1 VKPPLKRSLGLPTKG
16 LADKMPEFAF
26 EAIDSKGK
34 RISGVQ
40 KASSQEEVVSG
51 LLSKG
56 FQPVQ
61 IKRLHSFQTIFET
74 GRQKISL
81 DDVLYFTGELA
92 DLLEAGVPLERSL
105 LILADATDKE
115 EVRNLVRHIKEA
127 IHGGKTLSEAL
138 VQHGDVFDSLYINM
152 VKVGEL
158 GGVLPQVLRRLGD
171 FLERSR
177 QIKKFI
183 ISSSVYPAI
192 LAFVGLV
199 SVLILVTFVVPKFGQ
214 IFQDINQPM
223 PAMTRFILAASLFLR
238 NWWWMIF
245 LVLFAVVISF
255 KVYIKRP
262 EGRVW
267 WDSFKLGLPIIGPF
281 LQRIELGRFARTLG
295 TLLESGVPILK
306 GISLSGEVVGNT
318 IIRDAVRSLYAGIR
332 QGKSLSSLMKK
343 SKVFPPLMIHLISVG
358 EETGGLAKMLLKV
371 ADDFDEQ
378 VQSDTKLFLSMLEP
392 ITIVVMGIVI
402 GGIIFSML
410 MAIFGINDVT
420 F

>member
-1 VKPPLKRSLGLPTKG
+1 
-16 LADKMPEFAF
+16 MPEFAF

-34 RISGVQ
+34 RISGTRE
-40 KASSQEEVVSG
+40 ASSRDEVVSS
-51 LLSKG
+51 LISKG
-56 FQPVQ
+56 LQPINV
-61 IKRLHSFQTIFET
+61 KRLHSFQAFFEN
-74 GRQKISL
+74 GRKKISL

-115 EVRNLVRHIKEA
+115 EVRNLVREIKEA

-138 VQHGDVFDSLYINM
+138 SQHKDVFDSLYINM

-158 GGVLPQVLRRLGD
+158 GGVLPKVLRRLGG

-177 QIKKFI
+177 QIRKFI
-183 ISSSVYPAI
+183 ISSSIYPSI

-223 PAMTRFILAASLFLR
+223 PTMTRFILNASLFLR
-238 NWWWMIF
+238 NWWWL
-245 LVLFAVVISF
+245 LVFGTLFFVVAF
-255 KVYIKRP
+255 KYYIKKP
-262 EGRVW
+262 EGRLW
-267 WDSFKLGLPIIGPF
+267 WDALKLKMPLVGPF
-281 LQRIELGRFARTLG
+281 VQKIELGRFARTLG

-306 GISLSGEVVGNT
+306 GISLSSEVVGNS
-318 IIRDAVRSLYAGIR
+318 IIRAAVRELYSGIR
-332 QGKSLSSLMKK
+332 QGRSLSSLMKRT
-343 SKVFPPLMIHLISVG
+343 SVFPPLMIHLVSVG
-358 EETGGLAKMLLKV
+358 EETGGLSRMLLKV

>member
-1 VKPPLKRSLGLPTKG
+1 M
-16 LADKMPEFAF
+16 AEFAF

-34 RISGVQ
+34 RVSGTQ
-40 KASSQEEVVSG
+40 EAASQEEVVSG
-51 LLSKG
+51 LISKG
-56 FQPVQ
+56 LQPIQV
-61 IKRLHSFQTIFET
+61 KRLHTFQAILEF
-74 GRQKISL
+74 GKKRVSL

-105 LILADATDKE
+105 LILSDATEKE
-115 EVRNLVRHIKEA
+115 EVRGLVKEIKDA

-138 VQHGDVFDSLYINM
+138 SQHKDVFDSLYINM

-177 QIKKFI
+177 QIRKFI
-183 ISSSVYPAI
+183 ISSSIYPTI

-199 SVLILVTFVVPKFGQ
+199 SVFILVTFVVPKFGQ

-223 PAMTRFILAASLFLR
+223 PAMTSFILGASLFLR
-238 NWWWMIF
+238 TWWWLLF
-245 LVLFAVVISF
+245 LIVAGLALSF
-255 KVYIKRP
+255 RIYIKRP
-262 EGRVW
+262 EGRRW
-267 WDSFKLGLPIIGPF
+267 WDNFKLNMPLVGPF
-281 LQRIELGRFARTLG
+281 VRRIELGRFARTLG

-318 IIRDAVRSLYAGIR
+318 VIRDAVRELYAGIR
-332 QGKSLSSLMKK
+332 QGKSLSLLMKK
-343 SKVFPPLMIHLISVG
+343 SRVFPPLMIHLVSVG
-358 EETGGLAKMLLKV
+358 EETGGLSRMLLKV

-392 ITIVVMGIVI
+392 ITIVVMGIII

>member
-1 VKPPLKRSLGLPTKG
+1 M
-16 LADKMPEFAF
+16 AEFAF

-34 RISGVQ
+34 RVSGTQ
-40 KASSQEEVVSG
+40 EAASQEEVVSG
-51 LLSKG
+51 LISKG
-56 FQPVQ
+56 LQPIQV
-61 IKRLHSFQTIFET
+61 KRLHTFQAILEF
-74 GRQKISL
+74 GKKRVSL

-105 LILADATDKE
+105 LILSDATEKE
-115 EVRNLVRHIKEA
+115 EVRGLVKEIKDA

-138 VQHGDVFDSLYINM
+138 SQHKDVFDSLYINM

-177 QIKKFI
+177 QIRKFI
-183 ISSSVYPAI
+183 ISSSIYPAI

-199 SVLILVTFVVPKFGQ
+199 SVFILVTFVVPKFGQ

-223 PAMTRFILAASLFLR
+223 PAMTSFILGASLFLR
-238 NWWWMIF
+238 KWWWLLF
-245 LVLFAVVISF
+245 LVVAGLALSF
-255 KVYIKRP
+255 RIYIKRP
-262 EGRVW
+262 EGRRW
-267 WDSFKLGLPIIGPF
+267 WDNFKLNMPLVGPF
-281 LQRIELGRFARTLG
+281 VRRVELGRFARTLG

-318 IIRDAVRSLYAGIR
+318 VIRDAVRELYAGIR
-332 QGKSLSSLMKK
+332 QGKSLSLLMKK
-343 SKVFPPLMIHLISVG
+343 SRVFPPLMIHLVSVG
-358 EETGGLAKMLLKV
+358 EETGGLSRMLLKV

-392 ITIVVMGIVI
+392 ITIVVMGIII

>member
-1 VKPPLKRSLGLPTKG
+1 M
-16 LADKMPEFAF
+16 AEFAF

-34 RISGVQ
+34 RVSGTQ
-40 KASSQEEVVSG
+40 EAASQEEVVSG
-51 LLSKG
+51 LISKG
-56 FQPVQ
+56 LQPIQV
-61 IKRLHSFQTIFET
+61 KRLHTFQAILEF
-74 GRQKISL
+74 GKKRVSL

-105 LILADATDKE
+105 LILSDATEKE
-115 EVRNLVRHIKEA
+115 EVRGLVKEIKDA

-138 VQHGDVFDSLYINM
+138 SQHKDVFDSLYINM

-177 QIKKFI
+177 QIRKFI
-183 ISSSVYPAI
+183 ISSSIYPTI

-199 SVLILVTFVVPKFGQ
+199 SVFILVTFVVPKFGQ

-223 PAMTRFILAASLFLR
+223 PAMTSFILGASLFLR
-238 NWWWMIF
+238 TWWWLLF
-245 LVLFAVVISF
+245 LIVAGLALSF
-255 KVYIKRP
+255 RIYIKRP
-262 EGRVW
+262 EGRRW
-267 WDSFKLGLPIIGPF
+267 WDNFKLNMPLVGPF
-281 LQRIELGRFARTLG
+281 VRRVELGRFARTLG

-318 IIRDAVRSLYAGIR
+318 VIRDAVRELYAGIR
-332 QGKSLSSLMKK
+332 QGKSLSLLMKK
-343 SKVFPPLMIHLISVG
+343 SRVFPPLMIHLVSVG
-358 EETGGLAKMLLKV
+358 EETGGLSRMLLKV

-392 ITIVVMGIVI
+392 ITIVVMGIII

>member
-1 VKPPLKRSLGLPTKG
+1 M
-16 LADKMPEFAF
+16 AEFAF

-34 RISGVQ
+34 RVSGTQ
-40 KASSQEEVVSG
+40 EAASQEEVVSG
-51 LLSKG
+51 LISKG
-56 FQPVQ
+56 LQPIQV
-61 IKRLHSFQTIFET
+61 KRLHTFQAILEF
-74 GRQKISL
+74 GKKRVSL

-105 LILADATDKE
+105 LILSDATEKE
-115 EVRNLVRHIKEA
+115 EVRGLVKEIKDA

-138 VQHGDVFDSLYINM
+138 SQHKDVFDSLYINM

-177 QIKKFI
+177 QIRKFI
-183 ISSSVYPAI
+183 ISSSIYPAI

-199 SVLILVTFVVPKFGQ
+199 SVFILVTFVVPKFGQ

-223 PAMTRFILAASLFLR
+223 PAMTSFILGASLFLR
-238 NWWWMIF
+238 KWWWLLF
-245 LVLFAVVISF
+245 LIVAGLALSF
-255 KVYIKRP
+255 RIYIKRP
-262 EGRVW
+262 EGRRW
-267 WDSFKLGLPIIGPF
+267 WDNFKLNMPLVGPF
-281 LQRIELGRFARTLG
+281 VRRVELGRFARTLG

-318 IIRDAVRSLYAGIR
+318 VIRDAVRELYAGIR
-332 QGKSLSSLMKK
+332 QGKSLSLLMKK
-343 SKVFPPLMIHLISVG
+343 SRVFPPLMIHLVSVG
-358 EETGGLAKMLLKV
+358 EETGGLSRMLLKV

-392 ITIVVMGIVI
+392 ITIVVMGIII

>member
-1 VKPPLKRSLGLPTKG
+1 
-16 LADKMPEFAF
+16 MPEFAF
-26 EAIDSKGK
+26 EAIDPKGK

-40 KASSQEEVVSG
+40 EASSQDEVVSA

-56 FQPVQ
+56 MQPIQV
-61 IKRLHSFQTIFET
+61 KRLHSFQALFDT
-74 GRQKISL
+74 GRKKISL
-81 DDVLYFTGELA
+81 DDVLYFTSELA

-115 EVRNLVRHIKEA
+115 EVKNLVRQIKEA

-138 VQHGDVFDSLYINM
+138 AQHKGVFDSLYINM

-158 GGVLPQVLRRLGD
+158 GGVLPKVLRRLGD

-177 QIKKFI
+177 QIRKFI
-183 ISSSVYPAI
+183 ISSSIYPSI
-192 LAFVGLV
+192 LAFVGLI

-238 NWWWMIF
+238 NWWWLIF
-245 LVLFAVVISF
+245 LVIAVTVISF
-255 KVYIKRP
+255 RIYVRRP
-262 EGRVW
+262 EGRRW
-267 WDSFKLGLPIIGPF
+267 WDGLKLSMPLIGPF
-281 LQRIELGRFARTLG
+281 VQKIELGRFARTLG

-318 IIRDAVRSLYAGIR
+318 IIRDAVRELYAGIR
-332 QGKSLSSLMKK
+332 QGKSLSMLMKR
-343 SKVFPPLMIHLISVG
+343 SNVFPPLMIHLISVG
-358 EETGGLAKMLLKV
+358 EETGGLSRMLLKV

>member
-1 VKPPLKRSLGLPTKG
+1 M
-16 LADKMPEFAF
+16 AEFAF

-34 RISGVQ
+34 RVSGTQ
-40 KASSQEEVVSG
+40 EAASQEEVVSG
-51 LLSKG
+51 LISKG
-56 FQPVQ
+56 LQPIQV
-61 IKRLHSFQTIFET
+61 KRLHSFQAILEF
-74 GRQKISL
+74 GKKRVSL

-105 LILADATDKE
+105 LILSEATEKD
-115 EVRNLVRHIKEA
+115 EVRGLVKEIKDA

-138 VQHGDVFDSLYINM
+138 SQHKDVFDSLYINM

-183 ISSSVYPAI
+183 ISSSIYPAI

-199 SVLILVTFVVPKFGQ
+199 SVFILVTFVVPKFGQ

-223 PAMTRFILAASLFLR
+223 PAMTSFILGASLFLR
-238 NWWWMIF
+238 TWWWLLFLIVAG
-245 LVLFAVVISF
+245 LVLSF
-255 KVYIKRP
+255 RIYIKRP
-262 EGRVW
+262 EGRRW
-267 WDSFKLGLPIIGPF
+267 WDNFKLNMPLVGPF
-281 LQRIELGRFARTLG
+281 VRRIELGRFARTLG

-318 IIRDAVRSLYAGIR
+318 VIRDAVRELYAGIR
-332 QGKSLSSLMKK
+332 QGKSLSLLMKK
-343 SKVFPPLMIHLISVG
+343 SRVFPPLMIHLVSVG
-358 EETGGLAKMLLKV
+358 EETGGLSRMLLKV

-392 ITIVVMGIVI
+392 ITIVVMGIII

>member
-1 VKPPLKRSLGLPTKG
+1 M
-16 LADKMPEFAF
+16 AEFAF

-34 RISGVQ
+34 RVSGTQ
-40 KASSQEEVVSG
+40 EAASQEEVVSG
-51 LLSKG
+51 LISKG
-56 FQPVQ
+56 LQPIQV
-61 IKRLHSFQTIFET
+61 KRLHSFQAILEF
-74 GRQKISL
+74 GKKRVSL

-105 LILADATDKE
+105 LILSDATEKE
-115 EVRNLVRHIKEA
+115 EVRGLVKEIKDA

-138 VQHGDVFDSLYINM
+138 SQHKDVFDSLYINM

-177 QIKKFI
+177 QIRKFI
-183 ISSSVYPAI
+183 ISSSIYPAI

-199 SVLILVTFVVPKFGQ
+199 SVFILVTFVVPKFGQ

-223 PAMTRFILAASLFLR
+223 PAMTSFILGASLFLR
-238 NWWWMIF
+238 KWWWLLF
-245 LVLFAVVISF
+245 LIVAGLALSF
-255 KVYIKRP
+255 RIYIKRP
-262 EGRVW
+262 EGRRW
-267 WDSFKLGLPIIGPF
+267 WDNFKLNMPLVGPF
-281 LQRIELGRFARTLG
+281 VRRVELGRFARTLG

-318 IIRDAVRSLYAGIR
+318 VIRDAVRELYAGIR
-332 QGKSLSSLMKK
+332 QGKSLSLLMKK
-343 SKVFPPLMIHLISVG
+343 SGVFPPLMIHLVSVG
-358 EETGGLAKMLLKV
+358 EETGGLSRMLLKV

-392 ITIVVMGIVI
+392 ITIVVMGIII

>member
-1 VKPPLKRSLGLPTKG
+1 M
-16 LADKMPEFAF
+16 AEFAF

-34 RISGVQ
+34 RVSGTQ
-40 KASSQEEVVSG
+40 EAASQEEVVSG
-51 LLSKG
+51 LISKG
-56 FQPVQ
+56 LQPIHV
-61 IKRLHSFQTIFET
+61 KRLHSFQAILEF
-74 GRQKISL
+74 GKKRVSL

-105 LILADATDKE
+105 LILSEATEKE
-115 EVRNLVRHIKEA
+115 EVRGLVKEIKDA

-138 VQHGDVFDSLYINM
+138 SQHKDVFDSLYINM

-183 ISSSVYPAI
+183 ISSSIYPAI

-199 SVLILVTFVVPKFGQ
+199 SVFILVTFVVPKFGQ

-223 PAMTRFILAASLFLR
+223 PAMTSFILGASLFLR
-238 NWWWMIF
+238 TWWWLLFLIVAG
-245 LVLFAVVISF
+245 LVLSF
-255 KVYIKRP
+255 RIYIKRP
-262 EGRVW
+262 EGRRW
-267 WDSFKLGLPIIGPF
+267 WDNFKLNMPLVGPF
-281 LQRIELGRFARTLG
+281 VRRIELGRFARTLG

-318 IIRDAVRSLYAGIR
+318 VIRDAVRELYAGIR
-332 QGKSLSSLMKK
+332 QGKSLSLLMKK
-343 SKVFPPLMIHLISVG
+343 SRVFPPLMIHLVSVG
-358 EETGGLAKMLLKV
+358 EETGGLSRMLLKV

-392 ITIVVMGIVI
+392 ITIVVMGIII

>member
-1 VKPPLKRSLGLPTKG
+1 M
-16 LADKMPEFAF
+16 AEFAF

-34 RISGVQ
+34 RVSGTQ
-40 KASSQEEVVSG
+40 EAASQEEVVSG
-51 LLSKG
+51 LISKG
-56 FQPVQ
+56 LQPIQV
-61 IKRLHSFQTIFET
+61 KRLHTFQAILEF
-74 GRQKISL
+74 GKKRVSL

-105 LILADATDKE
+105 LILSEATEKE
-115 EVRNLVRHIKEA
+115 EVRGLVKEIKDA

-138 VQHGDVFDSLYINM
+138 SQHKDVFDSLYINM

-177 QIKKFI
+177 QIRKFI
-183 ISSSVYPAI
+183 ISSSIYPTI

-199 SVLILVTFVVPKFGQ
+199 SVFILVTFVVPKFGQ

-223 PAMTRFILAASLFLR
+223 PAITSFILGASLFLR
-238 NWWWMIF
+238 TWWWLLF
-245 LVLFAVVISF
+245 LIVAVLALSF
-255 KVYIKRP
+255 RIYIKRP
-262 EGRVW
+262 EGRRW
-267 WDSFKLGLPIIGPF
+267 WDNFKLNMPLVGPF
-281 LQRIELGRFARTLG
+281 VRRIELGRFARTLG

-318 IIRDAVRSLYAGIR
+318 VIRDAVRELYAGIR
-332 QGKSLSSLMKK
+332 QGKSLSLLMKK
-343 SKVFPPLMIHLISVG
+343 SRVFPPLMIHLVSVG
-358 EETGGLAKMLLKV
+358 EETGGLSRMLLKV

-392 ITIVVMGIVI
+392 ITIVVMGIII

>member
-1 VKPPLKRSLGLPTKG
+1 M
-16 LADKMPEFAF
+16 AEFAF

-34 RISGVQ
+34 RVSGTQ
-40 KASSQEEVVSG
+40 EAASQEEVVSG
-51 LLSKG
+51 LISKG
-56 FQPVQ
+56 LQPIQV
-61 IKRLHSFQTIFET
+61 KRLHTFQAILEF
-74 GRQKISL
+74 GKKRVSL

-105 LILADATDKE
+105 LILSDATEKE
-115 EVRNLVRHIKEA
+115 EVRGLVKEIKDA

-138 VQHGDVFDSLYINM
+138 SQHKDVFDSLYINM

-177 QIKKFI
+177 QIRKFI
-183 ISSSVYPAI
+183 ISSSIYPAI

-199 SVLILVTFVVPKFGQ
+199 SVFILVTFVVPKFGQ

-223 PAMTRFILAASLFLR
+223 PAMTSFILGASLFLR
-238 NWWWMIF
+238 KWWWLLF
-245 LVLFAVVISF
+245 LVVAGLALSF
-255 KVYIKRP
+255 RIYIKRP
-262 EGRVW
+262 EGRRW
-267 WDSFKLGLPIIGPF
+267 WDNFKLNMPLVGPF
-281 LQRIELGRFARTLG
+281 VRRIELGRFARTLG

-318 IIRDAVRSLYAGIR
+318 VIRDAVRELYAGIR
-332 QGKSLSSLMKK
+332 QGKSLSLLMKK
-343 SKVFPPLMIHLISVG
+343 SRVFPPLMIHLVSVG
-358 EETGGLAKMLLKV
+358 EETGGLSRMLLKV

-392 ITIVVMGIVI
+392 ITIVVMGIII

>member
-1 VKPPLKRSLGLPTKG
+1 M
-16 LADKMPEFAF
+16 AEFAF

-34 RISGVQ
+34 RVSGTQ
-40 KASSQEEVVSG
+40 EAASQEEVVSG
-51 LLSKG
+51 LISKG
-56 FQPVQ
+56 LQPIQV
-61 IKRLHSFQTIFET
+61 KRLHSFQAILEF
-74 GRQKISL
+74 GKKRVSL

-105 LILADATDKE
+105 LILSEATEKE
-115 EVRNLVRHIKEA
+115 EVRGLVKEIKDA

-138 VQHGDVFDSLYINM
+138 SQHKDVFDSLYINM

-177 QIKKFI
+177 QIRKFI
-183 ISSSVYPAI
+183 ISSSIYPTI

-199 SVLILVTFVVPKFGQ
+199 SVFILVTFVVPKFGQ

-223 PAMTRFILAASLFLR
+223 PAITSFILGASLFLR
-238 NWWWMIF
+238 TWWWLLF
-245 LVLFAVVISF
+245 LIVAVLALSF
-255 KVYIKRP
+255 RIYIKRP
-262 EGRVW
+262 EGRRW
-267 WDSFKLGLPIIGPF
+267 WDNFKLNMPLVGPF
-281 LQRIELGRFARTLG
+281 VRRIELGRFARTLG

-318 IIRDAVRSLYAGIR
+318 VIRDAVRELYAGIR
-332 QGKSLSSLMKK
+332 QGKSLSLLMKK
-343 SKVFPPLMIHLISVG
+343 SRVFPPLMIHLVSVG
-358 EETGGLAKMLLKV
+358 EETGGLSRMLLKV

-392 ITIVVMGIVI
+392 ITIVVMGIII

>member
-1 VKPPLKRSLGLPTKG
+1 M
-16 LADKMPEFAF
+16 AEFAF

-34 RISGVQ
+34 RVSGTQ
-40 KASSQEEVVSG
+40 EAASQEEVVSG
-51 LLSKG
+51 LISKG
-56 FQPVQ
+56 LQPIQV
-61 IKRLHSFQTIFET
+61 KRLHTFQAILEF
-74 GRQKISL
+74 GKKRVSL

-105 LILADATDKE
+105 LILSDATEKE
-115 EVRNLVRHIKEA
+115 EVRGLVKEIKDA

-138 VQHGDVFDSLYINM
+138 SQHKDVFDSLYINM

-177 QIKKFI
+177 QIRKFI
-183 ISSSVYPAI
+183 ISSSIYPAI

-199 SVLILVTFVVPKFGQ
+199 SVFILVTFVVPKFGQ

-223 PAMTRFILAASLFLR
+223 PAMTSFILGASLFLR
-238 NWWWMIF
+238 KWWWLLF
-245 LVLFAVVISF
+245 LIVAGLALSF
-255 KVYIKRP
+255 RIYIKRP
-262 EGRVW
+262 EGRRW
-267 WDSFKLGLPIIGPF
+267 WDNFKLNMPLVGPF
-281 LQRIELGRFARTLG
+281 VRRIELGRFARTLG

-318 IIRDAVRSLYAGIR
+318 VIRDAVRELYAGIR
-332 QGKSLSSLMKK
+332 QGKSLSLLMKK
-343 SKVFPPLMIHLISVG
+343 SRVFPPLMIHLVSVG
-358 EETGGLAKMLLKV
+358 EETGGLSRMLLKV

-392 ITIVVMGIVI
+392 ITIVVMGIII

>member
-1 VKPPLKRSLGLPTKG
+1 M
-16 LADKMPEFAF
+16 AEFAF

-34 RISGVQ
+34 RVSGTQ
-40 KASSQEEVVSG
+40 EAASQEEVVSG
-51 LLSKG
+51 LISKG
-56 FQPVQ
+56 LQPIQV
-61 IKRLHSFQTIFET
+61 KRLHSFQAILEF
-74 GRQKISL
+74 GKKRVSL

-105 LILADATDKE
+105 LILSDATEKE
-115 EVRNLVRHIKEA
+115 EVRGLVKEIKDA

-138 VQHGDVFDSLYINM
+138 SQHKDVFDSLYINM

-177 QIKKFI
+177 QIRKFI
-183 ISSSVYPAI
+183 ISSSIYPAI

-199 SVLILVTFVVPKFGQ
+199 SVFILVTFVVPKFGQ

-223 PAMTRFILAASLFLR
+223 PAMTSFILGASLFLR
-238 NWWWMIF
+238 KWWWLLF
-245 LVLFAVVISF
+245 LIVAGLALSF
-255 KVYIKRP
+255 RIYIKRP
-262 EGRVW
+262 EGRRW
-267 WDSFKLGLPIIGPF
+267 WDNFKLNMPLVGPF
-281 LQRIELGRFARTLG
+281 VRRIELGRFARTLG

-318 IIRDAVRSLYAGIR
+318 VIRDAVRELYAGIR
-332 QGKSLSSLMKK
+332 QGKSLSLLMKK
-343 SKVFPPLMIHLISVG
+343 SRVFPPLMIHLVSVG
-358 EETGGLAKMLLKV
+358 EETGGLSRMLLKV

-392 ITIVVMGIVI
+392 ITIVVMGIII

>member
-1 VKPPLKRSLGLPTKG
+1 M
-16 LADKMPEFAF
+16 AEFAF

-34 RISGVQ
+34 RVSGTQ
-40 KASSQEEVVSG
+40 EAASQEEVVSG
-51 LLSKG
+51 LISKG
-56 FQPVQ
+56 LQPIQV
-61 IKRLHSFQTIFET
+61 KRLHSFQAILEF
-74 GRQKISL
+74 GKKRVSL

-105 LILADATDKE
+105 LILSEATEKD
-115 EVRNLVRHIKEA
+115 EVRGLVKEIKDA

-138 VQHGDVFDSLYINM
+138 SQHKDVFDSLYINM

-177 QIKKFI
+177 QIRKFI
-183 ISSSVYPAI
+183 ISSSIYPTI

-199 SVLILVTFVVPKFGQ
+199 SVFILVTFVVPKFGQ

-223 PAMTRFILAASLFLR
+223 PAMTSFILGASLFLR
-238 NWWWMIF
+238 TWWWLLFLIVAG
-245 LVLFAVVISF
+245 LVLSF
-255 KVYIKRP
+255 RIYIKRP
-262 EGRVW
+262 EGRRW
-267 WDSFKLGLPIIGPF
+267 WDNFKLNMPLVGPF
-281 LQRIELGRFARTLG
+281 VRRIELGRFARTLG

-318 IIRDAVRSLYAGIR
+318 VIRDAVRELYAGIR
-332 QGKSLSSLMKK
+332 QGKSLSLLMKK
-343 SKVFPPLMIHLISVG
+343 SRVFPPLMIHLVSVG
-358 EETGGLAKMLLKV
+358 EETGGLSRMLLKV

-392 ITIVVMGIVI
+392 ITIVVMGIII